1 LPPAKVAGKDPTEGV
16 LANQSPHVAIPSK
29 NPVFF
34 VTQNAE
40 MDIKVLGPSAGELSL
55 NLMEEALEKYLIA
68 KVTKFTM
75 PAFAIKTAELIITE

>member
-1 LPPAKVAGKDPTEGV
+1 
-16 LANQSPHVAIPSK
+16 
-29 NPVFF
+29 
-34 VTQNAE
+34 